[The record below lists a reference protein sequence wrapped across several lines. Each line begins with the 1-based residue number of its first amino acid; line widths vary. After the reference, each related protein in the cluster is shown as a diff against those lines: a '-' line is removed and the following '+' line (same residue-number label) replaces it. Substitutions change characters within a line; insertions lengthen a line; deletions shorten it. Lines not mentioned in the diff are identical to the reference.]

1 MPCMVGRRVQVPEGS
16 QRASAECAS
25 VHSTNIFYWRLDRC
39 DVDFCG
45 KVTLGGRHT
54 TAEKCVSHLQAAH
67 VQRSQGQH
75 VALDRLEGLE
85 GLGVQL
91 KGVDLQSVSC
101 IMIVTVDLATIARL
115 TRRVMS
121 NQRSG
126 HGGGRDISEGL
137 LDSTAGRER

>member
-1 MPCMVGRRVQVPEGS
+1 MPCMVGRRVQVPVGS

-25 VHSTNIFYWRLDRC
+25 VHGTTIFYWRLDRC

-85 GLGVQL
+85 GLEGLGVQL

-101 IMIVTVDLATIARL
+101 IMYHV
-115 TRRVMS
+115 S
-121 NQRSG
+121 
-126 HGGGRDISEGL
+126 
-137 LDSTAGRER
+137 